1 MNSGKQCRSMG
12 SEMYQDDA
20 VQMFPPFSHIYVER
34 QAMESPQTARIL
46 EHFPVGTVVPVR
58 HYKDLFNR
66 GRQRP
71 ELQRQSPSLVLARK
85 TGTLLYPGAPVCQS
99 FGNEH
104 FYYTSLAMNCLFD
117 CDYCFLKGMYPSGH
131 MVVFVNLEDYGR
143 ELETLL
149 AEHPVYLCV
158 SYDTDLCAIESWTGY
173 VEAFHALIRNHPGLT
188 VEVRTKA
195 ACTGLLRRLEPEPGM
210 IFAFTLSPQVVIDA
224 CEHRTPSLRQRL
236 ETVRTGLQAGHRIR
250 LCFDPM
256 LLIPDW
262 ETAYAEMLDCILEIL
277 GPDGLRRVQDVSIG
291 SFRIAAG
298 YLKPLRHQAP
308 ESAVIQYPFCVEN
321 GYAQYPDAVRE
332 GMETRMMSMLA
343 PYLVPEQIFRWKE

>member
-1 MNSGKQCRSMG
+1 MNSGKQCRSTG
-12 SEMYQDDA
+12 SEMCQDDA

-46 EHFPVGTVVPVR
+46 EHFPSGTVVPVR

-104 FYYTSLAMNCLFD
+104 
-117 CDYCFLKGMYPSGH
+117 
-131 MVVFVNLEDYGR
+131 GR

-149 AEHPVYLCV
+149 AEHQVYLCV

-256 LLIPDW
+256 LLIPEW